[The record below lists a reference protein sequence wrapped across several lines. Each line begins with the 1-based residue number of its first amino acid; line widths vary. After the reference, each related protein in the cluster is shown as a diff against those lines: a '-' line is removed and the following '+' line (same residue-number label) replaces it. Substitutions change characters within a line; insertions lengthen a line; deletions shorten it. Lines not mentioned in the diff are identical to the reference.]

1 MTDKYKIRT
10 IFLALLFTLLCL
22 LALAIW
28 LILST
33 QVPRLGDSIPSA
45 PVQSEEAQTHYLR
58 IGENAGKK
66 GERKIVA
73 EFHKSE
79 QTHILSRFDID
90 NQSDH
95 RYQIRLT
102 RVGLVTDSILVDAST
117 FSLEVNG
124 EEFSVGRSNFGK
136 LLEMPSLT
144 FPIESGKSWHE
155 LYFKVL
161 VPADLDNK
169 YQHTSFSMY
178 FTFEF
183 KDLQPNDRHII
194 GSRRWRR
201 MALLAI
207 VVVSIPFALL
217 VKRVISDIRNH
228 NRTDSDEKDQQ
239 DESQSAEAEAQDGA
253 EGLAEAEAE
262 DLAEQEH
269 SLLSRGEQSQLQVS
283 DSGSISGSISEPALA
298 SDSNANSASDARA
311 DHDVTEQQDQHFID
325 ELQQALSSGEEEY
338 KAEYKATS
346 KEPKGGQHG

>member
-194 GSRRWRR
+194 DSRRWRR

-217 VKRVISDIRNH
+217 IKRVISDMRDHSRKN
-228 NRTDSDEKDQQ
+228 SDEQDQQ
-239 DESQSAEAEAQDGA
+239 EESQSAESDTGTE
-253 EGLAEAEAE
+253 EGTK
-262 DLAEQEH
+262 
-269 SLLSRGEQSQLQVS
+269 
-283 DSGSISGSISEPALA
+283 
-298 SDSNANSASDARA
+298 SDADVDTAGA
-311 DHDVTEQQDQHFID
+311 DHDITEQQDQHFID

>member
-1 MTDKYKIRT
+1 M
-10 IFLALLFTLLCL
+10 
-22 LALAIW
+22 
-28 LILST
+28 
-33 QVPRLGDSIPSA
+33 
-45 PVQSEEAQTHYLR
+45 
-58 IGENAGKK
+58 
-66 GERKIVA
+66 
-73 EFHKSE
+73 
-79 QTHILSRFDID
+79 
-90 NQSDH
+90 
-95 RYQIRLT
+95 
-102 RVGLVTDSILVDAST
+102 
-117 FSLEVNG
+117 
-124 EEFSVGRSNFGK
+124 
-136 LLEMPSLT
+136 LEMPSLT